1 MKNLIYILLLFCFS
15 AHSQEVIRI
24 SSSGKVL
31 NGRFI
36 VGSGGEEPSEPSAT
50 ITSTDG
56 TATESGTTTGTF
68 TVTLSAASSGTT
80 TINYTVSGTA
90 TSGSDY
96 TSIGTSVNITDGN
109 TTGTITVTPID
120 DTTEETTETVIVTLA
135 SGTGYTVGSP
145 NEATLNII
153 DNDSAIASC
162 TPGTPVSVTT
172 LSGLTGATPGS
183 TVEINGTINATSATF
198 ASNLVIVAGTGTI
211 TGTAINLNGA
221 CIHDEG
227 SQIFSSS
234 ATFNSLYEGSRL
246 SPEIFGAVS
255 NDATADDSAISAL
268 ILNSKYATATLN
280 GVYVKNQETTHN
292 RSGTFDW
299 DMNGAILRVTNA
311 SALSHG
317 SATSNEDKWSIRWQL
332 DSVVL
337 KNGEFDGNDLASRWM
352 KFDNQESFTL
362 DNLKIY
368 DVLTPASAYARGV
381 ALKFNIYGT
390 NFTGGTITN
399 LDIDNIG
406 ATSDGIANNAP
417 YGVSKAFYF
426 EVFDNGATT
435 ATITMSGNNVNNVYG
450 DDAEGFYNA
459 PGFGGSY
466 NYVTSNIEW
475 DIDND
480 IYIDC
485 ERRAL
490 KLNASNVNCNNISI
504 TSSST
509 APAFAGAQ
517 ATLFHVFSIR
527 SAADIQ
533 NITLT
538 NSTITRT
545 GNAENILF
553 GVTDAKD
560 VLIDNNTWNAQSDL
574 DLYGFCTFGNEI
586 DQSGLYAG
594 TLDNVDFTN
603 NTLNNV
609 GIQFYPNFLVPTGG
623 GLSIDTN
630 TMDFDVTGFPG
641 GHTAMILIYDLNGG
655 SASVPVTVSNLSIT
669 ANLQLAGSS
678 LWGGV
683 IKSRQNSVEDFTLSN
698 VDVTWTGSAPFYNYG
713 HFLSNFGSTNT
724 IINCDITGRSGTN
737 AITVDGATQNPV
749 ITNSFGDGTTPITV
763 Q

>member
-1 MKNLIYILLLFCFS
+1 MKKLIYIILMFS
-15 AHSQEVIRI
+15 FFGHSQDVLRV
-24 SSSGKVL
+24 SSSGRVL
-31 NGRFI
+31 NGRVFSF
-36 VGSGGEEPSEPSAT
+36 GAEAPTTPSAS
-50 ITSTDG
+50 ITATDG
-56 TATESGTTTGTF
+56 TATEESTTTGTF
-68 TVTLSAASSGTT
+68 TITLSSASVGTT
-80 TINYTVSGTA
+80 TVNYTVSGTA

-96 TSIGTSVNITDGN
+96 TSIGTSVNILDGQ
-109 TTGTITVTPID
+109 TTATITVTPID
-120 DTTEETTETVIVTLA
+120 DATEESTETVIVTLA
-135 SGTGYTVGSP
+135 SGSGYTVGSP
-145 NEATLNII
+145 SNATINIT
-153 DNDSAIASC
+153 DNDGAIASC
-162 TPGTPVSVTT
+162 TPGTPTSVTT
-172 LSGLTGATPGS
+172 LAGLTGATPGS
-183 TVEINGTINATSATF
+183 TVEINGSINATGSTF
-198 ASNLVIVAGTGTI
+198 AANLIITAGSGSISGTG
-211 TGTAINLNGA
+211 INLNGA

-227 SQIFSSS
+227 SQIFASSV
-234 ATFNSLYEGSRL
+234 TFNSLYEGSRL
-246 SPEIFGAVS
+246 SPEVFGGIA
-255 NDATADDSAISAL
+255 NDATADDTALSAL
-268 ILNSKYATATLN
+268 INNCRYATATLN
-280 GVYVKNQETTHN
+280 GVYIKNAESTYS
-292 RSGTFDW
+292 RSGEFDW
-299 DMNGAILRVTNA
+299 DMNGAIIRVTSAA
-311 SALSHG
+311 SLSHG
-317 SATSNEDKWSIRWQL
+317 SATSNEDKWLIRWQL

-352 KFDNQESFTL
+352 KFDDQQSFTL
-362 DNLKIY
+362 DSLKIY
-368 DVLTPASAYARGV
+368 DVLSPAGAYARGV

-390 NFTGGTITN
+390 NFTGGSITN

-406 ATSDGIANNAP
+406 ATSDGIANNTP

-426 EVFDNGATT
+426 EVFDNGVTP

-466 NYVTSNIEW
+466 NYTTNNVAW

-480 IYIDC
+480 VYIDC

-504 TSSST
+504 TSSPT

-527 SAADIQ
+527 SAAPIDDIV
-533 NITLT
+533 LT

-545 GNAENILF
+545 GSAQNILF

-560 VLIDNNTWNAQSDL
+560 VLIDNNTWNAQSAL
-574 DLYGFCTFGNEI
+574 DLYGFCSFGNDI
-586 DQSGLYAG
+586 DQSGLYSG
-594 TLDNVDFTN
+594 DLDNVDFTN

-609 GIQFYPNFLVPTGG
+609 GIQLYPNFLVPTGG
-623 GLSIDTN
+623 GLTIDSN
-630 TMDFDVTGFPG
+630 TMDFDISSFAG
-641 GHTAMILIYDLNGG
+641 GHSGMILIYDLNGG
-655 SASVPVTVSNLSIT
+655 SASVPVTISNLSIT

-678 LWGGV
+678 LFGGV
-683 IKSRQNSVEDFTLSN
+683 IKARQNSVEDLTLSN

-749 ITNSFGDGTTPITV
+749 ITNSFGDGATPITV